1 MLRRLRCVY
10 KTCYIHLLNSSVPLS
25 VIYKS
30 SKMRSNL
37 LLLFHLI
44 FKVWSSVA
52 SEGLP
57 TDKCPSGAASSASGL
72 KNQQGSK
79 ICFHDPLPISHEYRC
94 ADGLI
99 LNLSWHNQG
108 TSTYHTMQLSSLSQK
123 PELVIWYTN
132 SLTSAL
138 LYCLVLIESWQGII
152 AINIT
157 DKSALRDE
165 HEYVKL
171 RCQCLKTTPN
181 FKSKQAENSRSQE
194 ETSTFQKVIHPDL
207 KHLGWIALWRSLFTN
222 SWRNWNDQL
231 TPLASAKLHKPV
243 WVPIMRRIS
252 FIKPL
257 FFQTTLA
264 CSRTV
269 GKKLEN

>member
-1 MLRRLRCVY
+1 M
-10 KTCYIHLLNSSVPLS
+10 
-25 VIYKS
+25 
-30 SKMRSNL
+30 
-37 LLLFHLI
+37 
-44 FKVWSSVA
+44 W
-52 SEGLP
+52 
-57 TDKCPSGAASSASGL
+57 
-72 KNQQGSK
+72 
-79 ICFHDPLPISHEYRC
+79 
-94 ADGLI
+94 
-99 LNLSWHNQG
+99 
-108 TSTYHTMQLSSLSQK
+108 LSSPSQK
-123 PELVIWYTN
+123 PELVIWDTN
-132 SLTSAL
+132 SLNSSL
-138 LYCLVLIESWQGII
+138 LYGLVLIESWQGVI

-157 DKSALRDE
+157 VQSAIHDK

-171 RCQCLKTTPN
+171 RCLKTTPN

-231 TPLASAKLHKPV
+231 TPLASAKLHRPV
-243 WVPIMRRIS
+243 CVPIMQRIS

-269 GKKLEN
+269 EKELKIKGLKYASEKMH